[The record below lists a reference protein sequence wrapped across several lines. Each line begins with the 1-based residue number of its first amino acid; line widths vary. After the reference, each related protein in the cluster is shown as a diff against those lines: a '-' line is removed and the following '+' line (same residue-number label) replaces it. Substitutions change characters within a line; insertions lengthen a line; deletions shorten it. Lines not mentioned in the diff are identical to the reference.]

1 MQVVK
6 QMTNDIKDI
15 KGFLSDIHA
24 IMDRQEKPTTL
35 KIKYKKEGVI
45 YGNN

>member
-24 IMDRQEKPTTL
+24 IMDRTEKPTL
-35 KIKYKKEGVI
+35 RIKYRKKGVI
-45 YGNN
+45 YAK